1 MNLGRFLYTFLNLY
15 ETVLFVYVILSW
27 FAGGSSGLLRQVY
40 DALAVICEPY
50 LAIFRRFLPPVMLGS
65 GGLDLSPLVGLF
77 VLQIIANFVV
87 QLR

>member
-1 MNLGRFLYTFLNLY
+1 MSLGRFLYAFLNLY

-27 FAGGSSGLLRQVY
+27 FAGGSAGFLRQIY

-50 LAIFRRFLPPVMLGS
+50 LALFRRFLPPIMVGS

-77 VLQIIANFVV
+77 VLQIIAGFVV
-87 QLR
+87 RLP